1 MASIYSNAELVLAAA
16 SASSVNEGFLG
27 QKRLAIESAVEIP
40 RLSDNS
46 KSLSLK
52 YRIGPQL
59 HRENNLFI
67 DPLNGDPLD
76 TRGWALQER
85 LLARRYLAF
94 GRRELYWTVSIIYE
108 KFRFYY
114 IRKDFPNCAN
124 C

>member
-27 QKRLAIESAVEIP
+27 QKSLAIESAVEIP

-52 YRIGPQL
+52 YRIGRQL
-59 HRENNLFI
+59 HRENDLFI

-76 TRGWALQER
+76 TRGWALQR
-85 LLARRYLAF
+85 GCWPDDIWHLGVASYTGL
-94 GRRELYWTVSIIYE
+94 
-108 KFRFYY
+108 
-114 IRKDFPNCAN
+114 
-124 C
+124 